1 MQTVWSFLTFLADA
15 LSNTMK
21 MIQTFFTK
29 VHTWKDTVHSN
40 YTAILMRKEGENRHH
55 FSYCC
60 WCLIIIKSF
69 QKENSHALVL
79 HCQMQMLLFLLV
91 KLSLFGRQKR
101 ACGSENHHFLQ
112 NTFQYQSKC
121 LIWIFHLFL
130 ALSKVTFLVTLF
142 DHKLQF
148 FKNSSILNETFSVI
162 FKHRVTEY
170 AQTYLQRPV

>member
-1 MQTVWSFLTFLADA
+1 MSIFQIFWKNLDVKIVKLKWEFVVSKGSIGTKVPEKFLISVFLSVSSQGNGRKIFGTNQPSMMQTVWSFLTFLADA

-79 HCQMQMLLFLLV
+79 HCQMQMLLFSV
-91 KLSLFGRQKR
+91 GQ
-101 ACGSENHHFLQ
+101 
-112 NTFQYQSKC
+112 TFI
-121 LIWIFHLFL
+121 IW
-130 ALSKVTFLVTLF
+130 
-142 DHKLQF
+142 
-148 FKNSSILNETFSVI
+148 
-162 FKHRVTEY
+162 
-170 AQTYLQRPV
+170 

>member
-1 MQTVWSFLTFLADA
+1 
-15 LSNTMK
+15 MK

-101 ACGSENHHFLQ
+101 ACGSENHHFFTKYFSISIKMSHLNFSFIFGPIKSDISGNFVWPQ
-112 NTFQYQSKC
+112 ASVFQK
-121 LIWIFHLFL
+121 
-130 ALSKVTFLVTLF
+130 LVNF
-142 DHKLQF
+142 EWDF
-148 FKNSSILNETFSVI
+148 FCDFQTPCYGVCTNLLTKTCVNNFII
-162 FKHRVTEY
+162 FKSSSFE
-170 AQTYLQRPV
+170 

>member
-1 MQTVWSFLTFLADA
+1 MSLVKVQSALKYQKNFLFPFFLSVSSQGNGRKIFGTNQPSMMQTVWSFLTFLADA

-79 HCQMQMLLFLLV
+79 HCQMQMLLSLLV

-121 LIWIFHLFL
+121 LIWIFHL
-130 ALSKVTFLVTLF
+130 
-142 DHKLQF
+142 
-148 FKNSSILNETFSVI
+148 ILPF
-162 FKHRVTEY
+162 
-170 AQTYLQRPV
+170 